1 MRFEWDP
8 AKSAA
13 NRIKHGIDFSTTKD
27 LWLDENRIEIH
38 VPHPVE
44 NRHIIIGKLDN
55 KHWTTVYTMR
65 VALSGLFRRGVRGK
79 RRRLYMTKQKLAKST
94 REFDKRFD
102 NSEDIHELVDMSKAT
117 VIHHGKKVRITL
129 DIAESLVNEID
140 DIRKEIGVDRG
151 ALIKIWLHERVKKE
165 KTAAA

>member
-1 MRFEWDP
+1 
-8 AKSAA
+8 
-13 NRIKHGIDFSTTKD
+13 
-27 LWLDENRIEIH
+27 
-38 VPHPVE
+38 
-44 NRHIIIGKLDN
+44 
-55 KHWTTVYTMR
+55 
-65 VALSGLFRRGVRGK
+65 
-79 RRRLYMTKQKLAKST
+79 MTKQKLVKST

-102 NSEDIHELVDMSKAT
+102 NGEDIHDLVDMSAAK

-165 KTAAA
+165 KTAGAV